1 LGKSR
6 SKISG
11 EEGPAWPQE
20 RGAHPYIHTDRLGN
34 PQMTAE
40 KPLGDQGELRNS
52 NKYSDSKKARA
63 LTVIAMCEGNLTT
76 ASERMGIGIPT
87 LSRWWNANA
96 KKNSRTG

>member
-1 LGKSR
+1 
-6 SKISG
+6 
-11 EEGPAWPQE
+11 
-20 RGAHPYIHTDRLGN
+20 
-34 PQMTAE
+34 MTAE

-76 ASERMGIGIPT
+76 ASERMGISIPT

-96 KKNSRTG
+96 KKESGPFRVLRRQTDWG